1 MRNIKRLPEAIH
13 SSVRSGVVIADL
25 TRIVEELVFNSLDAG
40 ATKVSI
46 AVGVGSSYVKVVD
59 NGSGITRDGLVLL
72 GERHESFDFHGEA
85 LCSISDVSL
94 LEIVTKARGKPNGYR
109 KIMKSSKCL
118 FLGISDDRQDT
129 GTTVTVRDIFYNQPV
144 RRKHMESSPKK
155 ALDSIKMSVLRI
167 ALVHVNVCFKVMD
180 VESADELLHTVPSS
194 SPLPIL
200 SSNFGIEDSVSFYK
214 VNLSDGELK
223 LSGYISDP
231 REIFSLKAI
240 QYAYINSRFICKGP
254 IHKLVNNLAAKFD
267 LSSCWQ
273 PTNIYQNKKRNKY
286 DLSPTFILNL
296 HCPRSYYDIVASERS
311 RTSVEFKDWGPVLAF
326 IEIGIM
332 RLWAENIY
340 HEIPSQFS
348 NKVLSGT
355 YLQSTNTDMPNTS
368 DSGERRSRKQNSGP
382 SLDLCCRQ
390 RKKLCK
396 NYDNMPVLEECVSS
410 LGKPF
415 RTVFEPK
422 KHQIEAGLQS
432 ETDYLSRQFDRSLAG
447 YEASAKKQ
455 IGSYLSPCNVL
466 SPLHVAYA
474 YGRKEDGISSS
485 ASRTILPAFDDNIL
499 VASGVDAD
507 CLKFNDDIYTVKDAV
522 KSFMRN
528 CSFDRS
534 FLDEKKSPARGE
546 RFEFECDDLRTE
558 NKWVDCDDGRVDR
571 IDLPICGRDIHC
583 NGASPFQ
590 PSPASKYDMHE
601 ISKFP
606 VRDSAETSL
615 VIRDLLPDSSRRVW
629 KCSSR
634 QSLWSGPLTGEEKFG
649 IKFHDDDDDT
659 LCRTSVKG
667 FSEFCKH
674 GYSGERDALK
684 FSNLNAK
691 DSWQQQNCSFM
702 VFSPDEKRE
711 FGEFHL
717 GEFDKMFSPKP
728 VKRVSETD
736 WSPLGSYEE
745 SLENYSVPSLY
756 GALQWEHEYGQPDS
770 KNQETMFSRKKSST
784 RSHSAPPV
792 YKGKKRYLDLTDS
805 PTILS
810 ARSNF
815 QNTCASMEPSNSKHA
830 QLHAEARNLKSQKLS
845 GKLHQSPM
853 ERSAIDCFFAKRL
866 DLEMTPEVVPVQQ
879 CRSLKAE
886 EFMDM
891 GVEGL
896 DLKEI
901 QDFDS
906 RWKWQ
911 KCCLTAAGGTVPDFS
926 KSQDTVLDISS
937 DILHLAGDPLVPKSI
952 DRTSL
957 EDAKV
962 LSQVDKKFIA
972 VVAGKTL
979 AIIDQH
985 AADERIRL
993 EELRHK
999 VLSGEMKTVTY
1010 LDAEQ
1015 ELVLPEI
1022 GHQLLHNYA
1031 EEIQTWGWICNIHS
1045 HDGSSFVKHLDF
1057 LNRQPAIVKLLAV
1070 PCILGVNLTDIDLL
1084 EFLQQLADTDG
1095 SSTIPPSVHRV
1106 LNNKA
1111 CRGAIMFG
1119 DTLLPSECSLIVEE
1133 LKRTSLCFQCAHGRP
1148 TTVPLVSLDLL
1159 HNKIAKLGSHESWHG
1174 LCQHELS
1181 LNRSVQRL
1189 RSALC

>member
-1 MRNIKRLPEAIH
+1 
-13 SSVRSGVVIADL
+13 
-25 TRIVEELVFNSLDAG
+25 
-40 ATKVSI
+40 
-46 AVGVGSSYVKVVD
+46 
-59 NGSGITRDGLVLL
+59 
-72 GERHESFDFHGEA
+72 
-85 LCSISDVSL
+85 
-94 LEIVTKARGKPNGYR
+94 
-109 KIMKSSKCL
+109 
-118 FLGISDDRQDT
+118 
-129 GTTVTVRDIFYNQPV
+129 
-144 RRKHMESSPKK
+144 
-155 ALDSIKMSVLRI
+155 MSVLRI
-167 ALVHVNVCFKVMD
+167 ALVHVDVCFKVMD

-240 QYAYINSRFICKGP
+240 QYAYADINSRFICKGP

-273 PTNIYQNKKRNKY
+273 PANSYQNKKRNKY

-340 HEIPSQFS
+340 HD
-348 NKVLSGT
+348 T
-355 YLQSTNTDMPNTS
+355 PNTS
-368 DSGERRSRKQNSGP
+368 DSGKRRSRKQNSGP

-390 RKKLCK
+390 QKKLCK
-396 NYDNMPVLEECVSS
+396 NYENIPVLEECVSS

-415 RTVFEPK
+415 RTVIEPK
-422 KHQIEAGLQS
+422 KNQIEVGLLS
-432 ETDYLSRQFDRSLAG
+432 ETDYLSRPSDRSLAG
-447 YEASAKKQ
+447 YEASVKKE
-455 IGSYLSPCNVL
+455 IGSYPSPCNVF

-474 YGRKEDGISSS
+474 YGRKEDSISSS

-499 VASGVDAD
+499 IESGIDAD
-507 CLKFNDDIYTVKDAV
+507 CLKFNDEMYTVQDPG

-534 FLDEKKSPARGE
+534 FLDEKKSPARGD

-558 NKWVDCDDGRVDR
+558 NEWVDCDDDRVDQ
-571 IDLPICGRDIHC
+571 IDLAICGRDIHC

-590 PSPASKYDMHE
+590 PSPASEYDMHQ

-606 VRDSAETSL
+606 IRDSAETSL
-615 VIRDLLPDSSRRVW
+615 VIRDLLPDSSKQVW

-634 QSLWSGPLTGEEKFG
+634 QSFWSGPLTAEEKFG
-649 IKFHDDDDDT
+649 IKFHDDDGDA
-659 LCRTSVKG
+659 LCRTSVEG

-674 GYSGERDALK
+674 GYSGQRDVLK
-684 FSNLNAK
+684 FSNLNTK
-691 DSWQQQNCSFM
+691 DSWQQKNCSFM

-711 FGEFHL
+711 IGEFHW

-728 VKRVSETD
+728 VKRFSETD
-736 WSPLGSYEE
+736 WSPLRSYEE
-745 SLENYSVPSLY
+745 SLKNYSVPSLY
-756 GALQWEHEYGQPDS
+756 GIRQWEHDCGQPDS
-770 KNQETMFSRKKSST
+770 RNQETMSSRKKSSA

-845 GKLHQSPM
+845 GKLNQSPM
-853 ERSAIDCFFAKRL
+853 ERSAMDCSFAKRL

-879 CRSLKAE
+879 GRSLKGE

-891 GVEGL
+891 VSRGL
-896 DLKEI
+896 AVIDSVSSGLELKEI
-901 QDFDS
+901 QGFDS

-911 KCCLTAAGGTVPDFS
+911 KCCLTAAGGTVPDYS
-926 KSQDTVLDISS
+926 KNQDTILDISS
-937 DILHLAGDPLVPKSI
+937 DILHLVGDPLVPKSI

-962 LSQVDKKFIA
+962 LNQVDKKFIA

-1070 PCILGVNLTDIDLL
+1070 QSCLSVIVLAFRLMIFYSLLTSSVSTLCFGAVHLGVHLTDIDLL

-1174 LCQHELS
+1174 LCQHETS
-1181 LNRSVQRL
+1181 LNRSAQRL
-1189 RSALC
+1189 RSALR